1 MIMYKLLI
9 TPDWDELRL
18 PHLYSS
24 GPHLHCHV
32 HLASNKKLK
41 IFIICKDN
49 KMLYKRNHSPFYT
62 AFETDVQHLRSHF
75 CFTTVCES
83 TLGDL
88 FHMSIAIVHYIVNS

>member
-49 KMLYKRNHSPFYT
+49 KMLFKRNHHTIFIPPLKRT
-62 AFETDVQHLRSHF
+62 
-75 CFTTVCES
+75 S
-83 TLGDL
+83 TP
-88 FHMSIAIVHYIVNS
+88 SIALVLHYRM